1 MQSIHDLGPIEGSLL
16 SLERLQIAHGTE
28 TPLASESHHT
38 LVFVRRRSRHARV
51 DGERLQLG
59 EAHAVVVTE
68 TESAAP
74 YHRRSLLCARRSA
87 SQAAV
92 ISMRPSRANR
102 GSRGSPAR
110 ETKRRRAAGR
120 FQVLAGPD
128 NGSIRATLFVGYIP
142 PGKAPWHYH
151 LYDEIVYVLNGRG
164 RVHLG
169 DAGGSHDLHSRVPH
183 FGYDRSRSTSS
194 RTSAQRTISRIL
206 GVFSPAGSPSAAY
219 LEPDTLAAY
228 RVG

>member
-16 SLERLQIAHGTE
+16 SLERLSIATGTE

-38 LVFVRRRSRHARV
+38 LVFVVEGVATIDV
-51 DGERLQLG
+51 DGERLRLG

-68 TESAAP
+68 TESATLTTDAHCSALAFRIAGGGHLHAP
-74 YHRRSLLCARRSA
+74 LAHEPRLTRISSARNE
-87 SQAAV
+87 AAT
-92 ISMRPSRANR
+92 
-102 GSRGSPAR
+102 GSRS
-110 ETKRRRAAGR
+110 
-120 FQVLAGPD
+120 FQILAGPD
-128 NGSIRATLFVGYIP
+128 NGSTRATLFVGYIP
-142 PGKAPWHYH
+142 PGRAPWHYH

-169 DAGGSHDLHSRVPH
+169 DAGGSHELHSGSAFRLRPEQIHIVENV
-183 FGYDRSRSTSS
+183 STKDDLV
-194 RTSAQRTISRIL
+194 IL

>member
-1 MQSIHDLGPIEGSLL
+1 MQNIHDLGPIEGSLL

-28 TPLASESHHT
+28 TPLSSESHHT
-38 LVFVRRRSRHARV
+38 LVFVVEGEATLDV
-51 DGERLQLG
+51 DGERLRLG

-68 TESAAP
+68 TESATLTTDAHCSALAVRIAGGGHLHAP
-74 YHRRSLLCARRSA
+74 LAREPRLTR
-87 SQAAV
+87 
-92 ISMRPSRANR
+92 ISRARNEAAT
-102 GSRGSPAR
+102 GSRS
-110 ETKRRRAAGR
+110 
-120 FQVLAGPD
+120 FQILAGPD

-142 PGKAPWHYH
+142 PGEAPWHYH

-164 RVHLG
+164 RVHLS
-169 DAGGSHDLHSRVPH
+169 DAGGSHDLHSGSAFRLRPEQIHIVENL
-183 FGYDRSRSTSS
+183 ST
-194 RTSAQRTISRIL
+194 RDDLTIL